1 MFFDGLSFD
10 VLLAIA
16 LVALATAALRARDLF
31 KGVVIFVLFG
41 LLVAIAWV
49 RVHAPD
55 LALAEAA
62 IGSGITGA
70 LFLGALSRI
79 EKRKKGKA
87 SGHLESPVGGSMS
100 GVWAVLLTVLFTSM
114 LSIVVSKGW
123 IHGGGLA
130 DEVLTRIDESGV
142 INPVTAVILNFRA
155 YDTLLEIGV
164 LLLAVFGVYAVG
176 EERASVTL
184 RRSRGSEVLE
194 TFVHLFTPVV
204 VLTAGYLV
212 WVGYKEPGGAFQ
224 AGALLGGIGV
234 VLLLA
239 GRELPLQSSRA
250 VVRIALGGGFL
261 VFLLAGLAVM
271 GDRALLAY
279 PRDSAKHFILVIEL
293 ACAVSIGAIL
303 TVLFAGCANLLAAPS
318 EEEGT

>member
-1 MFFDGLSFD
+1 MLLDGLSFD
-10 VLLAIA
+10 LILSIALIALAI
-16 LVALATAALRARDLF
+16 AALRARDLF
-31 KGVVIFVLFG
+31 KGIVIFMLFG

-79 EKRKKGKA
+79 EKKKNSAA
-87 SGHLESPVGGSMS
+87 SGRLENPVGGSTS
-100 GVWAVLLTVLFTSM
+100 GAWAVLLTMVLM
-114 LSIVVSKGW
+114 GLLALAVLRGW
-123 IHGGGLA
+123 GYSDGLA
-130 DEVLTRIDESGV
+130 DAALSRIDESGV

-164 LLLAVFGVYAVG
+164 LLLAVLGVYTVG
-176 EERASVTL
+176 EGQTVHDL
-184 RRSRGSEVLE
+184 RRTSRSEVLD
-194 TFVHLFTPVV
+194 TFAHLLTPVV

-224 AGALLGGIGV
+224 AGALLGGAGV
-234 VLLLA
+234 VLLLS
-239 GRELPLQSSRA
+239 GHELPMHTART

-271 GDRALLAY
+271 QDRAFLEY
-279 PRDSAKHFILVIEL
+279 PRASAKHIILIIEL
-293 ACAVSIGAIL
+293 ACTVSIGAIL
-303 TVLFAGCANLLAAPS
+303 TVLFAG
-318 EEEGT
+318 

>member
-1 MFFDGLSFD
+1 MLFDWLSFD
-10 VLLAIA
+10 LLLAIA
-16 LVALATAALRARDLF
+16 LIALAVAALRARDLF
-31 KGVVIFVLFG
+31 KGIVIFMLFG

-79 EKRKKGKA
+79 ERKKKSTA
-87 SGHLESPVGGSMS
+87 PARLENPVGGSTS
-100 GVWAVLLTVLFTSM
+100 GAWTVLLTIVLTVQ
-114 LSIVVSKGW
+114 LALAVLRGW
-123 IHGGGLA
+123 GYSDGLA
-130 DEVLTRIDESGV
+130 DEALSRIDESGV

-164 LLLAVFGVYAVG
+164 LLLAALGVYAIG
-176 EERASVTL
+176 EGPTVRNLQRT
-184 RRSRGSEVLE
+184 SRSEVLE
-194 TFVHLFTPVV
+194 TFVHLLTPMI

-224 AGALLGGIGV
+224 AGALLGGAGV
-234 VLLLA
+234 VLLLS
-239 GRELPLQSSRA
+239 GRELPVHAARPG
-250 VVRIALGGGFL
+250 VRIVLGGGFL

-271 GDRALLAY
+271 QDRAFLEY
-279 PRDSAKHFILVIEL
+279 PRASAKYIILIIEL
-293 ACAVSIGAIL
+293 ACTVSIGAIL
-303 TVLFAGCANLLAAPS
+303 TVLFAGCANLLTTPS